1 MSTIRLPRIAVSRE
15 LAKDLVWADEVKA
28 DEPVVLDGRW
38 MVVNNED
45 FASQLATELRNR
57 NIVHLQVLGGSPESQ
72 YAIRAAVATHD
83 VQINVQSL
91 D

>member
-1 MSTIRLPRIAVSRE
+1 MSTIRLPRIAVSRD

-45 FASQLATELRNR
+45 FASQLATELRKR
-57 NIVHLQVLGGSPESQ
+57 NIVHFEVLGGSPEWQ
-72 YAIRAAVATHD
+72 DAIRAAGAAYN
-83 VQINVQSL
+83 VQINVQSM